1 MLFEVAGLRVR
12 SEISLLLLLFG
23 ISGSASR
30 AVLAAAAAAAAAASL
45 WVGFEVAGALGWCG
59 ELLTLVCVVF
69 EEGEEVVESVE
80 LMVVGGELCIRVFCV
95 KMLFVD
101 CGAEVEVLYKLAK
114 KFRSKNC

>member
-12 SEISLLLLLFG
+12 SEISLLLLLPFG
-23 ISGSASR
+23 ISGLASR
-30 AVLAAAAAAAAAASL
+30 AVLAAAAAAAASL